1 MNQLEA
7 SEAMIVS
14 ELRAGCTLK
23 KIMSSEEIK
32 KVTDNN
38 IKKDFFSN
46 LLLLEN
52 MLTGL

>member
-7 SEAMIVS
+7 TAAMIVS

-32 KVTDNN
+32 KSTDYNV
-38 IKKDFFSN
+38 KK
-46 LLLLEN
+46 
-52 MLTGL
+52 